1 MAQPL
6 NLAGIVEHKEIV
18 TQNYE
23 DLVLKSNISFNMKML
38 ECT

>member
-6 NLAGIVEHKEIV
+6 NLTGFVEHKEIV
-18 TQNYE
+18 KQNFE
-23 DLVLKSNISFNMKML
+23 ELVLKSNISFNMKML